1 MSRHISRMFR
11 DIDEETFD
19 DVYNDKIAIV
29 NQKEILF

>member
-1 MSRHISRMFR
+1 MFR